1 MKIYIDTSECFGTKR
16 NFRASSFKCMYW
28 FQLNHSRSRFVL
40 GLNFGHFIRD
50 CVGKFAAKMYNLQ
63 NSIEPSSRRIYG
75 EPIHSFERLGSK
87 VSFGN
92 KTFTCVYVNF
102 CSIAITINPILC
114 KNYTTTKAYLCLCDT
129 CHWL

>member
-1 MKIYIDTSECFGTKR
+1 
-16 NFRASSFKCMYW
+16 MYW
-28 FQLNHSRSRFVL
+28 FQLNHFRSRFVL

-50 CVGKFAAKMYNLQ
+50 CVKKFAAKMYNLQ

-102 CSIAITINPILC
+102 CSISIIINPILC
-114 KNYTTTKAYLCLCDT
+114 ENYIFTKVWRIYVHT
-129 CHWL
+129 CYWLQCICHCKIDGSGVTPVNSS